1 MATAS
6 SSGLSS
12 VLAGGADTIVACA
25 TASGRGALAVIRV
38 SGARASAVAARVCP
52 GVDFGRGWR
61 ATLTELYDAGGGIV
75 ERGIVVPF
83 PAPRSATGEDMFE
96 ATVHGSPYL
105 VERLIE
111 ACVDAGARRAAPGEF
126 MRRAVANGKLD
137 LVQAEAVRDL
147 VAAETASQLRNAR
160 AQLGGSLS
168 ASFRALREELVRLLA
183 LLEASV
189 DFEAHS
195 VVVSEP
201 DIEAQHRRSRGLVAG
216 LLATTA
222 AGERLRDGL
231 RVAILGPPNAGKST
245 LFNLLCGRERAIVS
259 PRPGTTRDVLEAELE
274 VGGVRMVIQD
284 TAGLRAG
291 GDEVEAE
298 GHRRAL
304 EAAAEADL
312 GLLLWA
318 ADGEE
323 DEPPAPGGL
332 AVVRVASRADLSAR
346 RRPGWLRVSCVS
358 GEGVDEL
365 RRALAAE
372 AGGQVSG
379 LGDRVA
385 IAARHRTSLERAA
398 AELDGLETAQPELAA
413 ERVQTAIRAL
423 EELVGEVTTESVL
436 DEVFATFCIGK

>member
-1 MATAS
+1 
-6 SSGLSS
+6 
-12 VLAGGADTIVACA
+12 
-25 TASGRGALAVIRV
+25 
-38 SGARASAVAARVCP
+38 
-52 GVDFGRGWR
+52 
-61 ATLTELYDAGGGIV
+61 
-75 ERGIVVPF
+75 
-83 PAPRSATGEDMFE
+83 MFE

-126 MRRAVANGKLD
+126 TRRAVANGKLD
-137 LVQAEAVRDL
+137 LVQAEAIRDL

-183 LLEASV
+183 LLEASL

-201 DIEAQHRRSRGLVAG
+201 EIEAQHRRSWGLVAG
-216 LLATTA
+216 LLATA
-222 AGERLRDGL
+222 VAGERIRDGL

-274 VGGVRMVIQD
+274 VGGVRVVIQD

-318 ADGEE
+318 ADGAE
-323 DEPPAPGGL
+323 DEPPAPDGL

-346 RRPGWLRVSCVS
+346 RPPGWLRVSCVS